1 MPLRRGW
8 LLLLVAALLWAPLLG
23 QLHRG
28 SHGLSHAGHPPHA
41 AADVG
46 AHDRA
51 HAAVDAHDHAAGSA
65 WSAFL
70 FNHDDGGE
78 GCRLYDQLSC
88 ADALGTLPQL
98 VLPLL
103 LTAFLFR
110 RLERNAVARRAALF
124 RARGPPVLR

>member
-1 MPLRRGW
+1 MALRRGG

-28 SHGLSHAGHPPHA
+28 SHGLPQAGHASHA
-41 AADVG
+41 
-46 AHDRA
+46 HDGA
-51 HAAVDAHDHAAGSA
+51 HAAVDAHDVTAGAA
-65 WSAFL
+65 WSAFP
-70 FNHDDGGE
+70 FNHDDGSK

-88 ADALGTLPQL
+88 ADVLGALPQL

-124 RARGPPVLR
+124 DARGPPVLR

>member
-28 SHGLSHAGHPPHA
+28 SHGMAQADHASHAHA
-41 AADVG
+41 H
-46 AHDRA
+46 AHDGA
-51 HAAVDAHDHAAGSA
+51 HAAVDAHDVTAGAA

-70 FNHDDGGE
+70 FNHDDGSK

-88 ADALGTLPQL
+88 ADVLGTLAQL

-110 RLERNAVARRAALF
+110 RLERNAVSRRAALF
-124 RARGPPVLR
+124 QARGPPVLR

>member
-28 SHGLSHAGHPPHA
+28 SHGLSQADHASHA
-41 AADVG
+41 H
-46 AHDRA
+46 AHDGA
-51 HAAVDAHDHAAGSA
+51 HAAVDAHDVTAAAA

-70 FNHDDGGE
+70 FNHDDGSK

-88 ADALGTLPQL
+88 ADVLGTLPQL

-110 RLERNAVARRAALF
+110 RLERNAVSRRAVLF
-124 RARGPPVLR
+124 QARGPPVLR